1 MNPERLLKH
10 FEDISEAEDA
20 VPRLR
25 QFVLELA
32 VRGKLV
38 EQDAD
43 DVPAFELMNRIEGDK
58 ARLAESGKL
67 KLETPLAPI
76 DTIPYAIPQTWIWV
90 RLGITGRIFNGN
102 SVSEG
107 VKRTLA
113 RVKDG
118 YPFVATKDVG
128 YGRDELNY
136 DNGLR
141 VPRREVGYKVAHKDA
156 VLICAEGGSA
166 GRKIGITDR
175 DICFGNKL
183 YANEVWDGINP
194 RYVFYVYQTPSFF
207 NEFASRMTGIIGGI
221 ARSEFVMLPVP
232 VPPEKEQHR
241 IVAKVDKLMALC
253 DELEAARTKRESRR
267 DHLVAATLHRLNNG
281 DTSPE
286 AGNDTD
292 FKQTAR
298 FYFNHLPRI
307 TTRPEHIKQLRQT
320 IHSLAVQGKLIQQDP
335 ADEPVDHLLTRI
347 HLERAKLNRTAT
359 SAVQRIEGG
368 ITLGYDIPKTWKW
381 RSLDDLLVFGPTNG
395 FSPKAVDFKTSVR
408 SLTLSATTSG
418 HFKEEHSKYIATKI
432 PSDSDLWLKDGDILV
447 QRGNTI
453 EYVGVAAIYRGEPNR
468 FIYPDLMMKIRVSS
482 ELNLRY
488 VHLAMSQDAARDFL
502 RARASGTSGTM
513 PKINQTTLKSL
524 PLPIPPAAEQH
535 RIVAKVNEL
544 MALCDELEAQLT
556 TTATTR
562 WKLLEAT
569 LHEALASESHSV
581 THGNITGARLGHD
594 VHASLGD

>member
-1 MNPERLLKH
+1 MNSDRLLKH
-10 FEDISEAEDA
+10 FEAISESDDA
-20 VPRLR
+20 VLHLR

-43 DVPAFELMNRIEGDK
+43 DLPASELMNRIERDK
-58 ARLAESGKL
+58 SRLAKSGKVR
-67 KLETPLAPI
+67 LETALAPI
-76 DTIPYAIPQTWIWV
+76 DIIPYAIPRAWVWV
-90 RLGITGRIFNGN
+90 RLGSTGRIFNGN

-136 DNGLR
+136 ENGLR
-141 VPRREVGYKVAHKDA
+141 VPQREVGYKVAHKDA
-156 VLICAEGGSA
+156 ILICAEGGSA

-183 YANEVWDGINP
+183 YANEVLDGINP
-194 RYVFYVYQTPSFF
+194 RYIFYVYQTPSFF
-207 NEFASRMTGIIGGI
+207 KEFASRMTGIIGGI

-241 IVAKVDKLMALC
+241 IVAKLDQLMELC
-253 DELEAARTKRESRR
+253 DELEAARTRRETRR
-267 DHLVAATLHRLNNG
+267 NHLVAATLHRLNNG
-281 DTSPE
+281 NASPE

-298 FYFNHLPRI
+298 FYINHLQRFAA
-307 TTRPEHIKQLRQT
+307 RSEHIKQLRQT
-320 IHSLAVQGKLIQQDP
+320 IHNLALQGKLVQQDP

-347 HLERAKLNRTAT
+347 LLERAKLNRTTT
-359 SAVQRIEGG
+359 SAAQTMEEG
-368 ITLGYDIPKTWKW
+368 ITLNYDIPKTWKW
-381 RSLDDLLVFGPTNG
+381 RSLDDLIVFGPTNG
-395 FSPKAVDFKTSVR
+395 FSPKAVDFKTPVR

-432 PSDSDLWLKDGDILV
+432 PADSDLWLKDGDILV

-453 EYVGVAAIYRGEPNR
+453 EYVGVAAIYWGEPNR

-513 PKINQTTLKSL
+513 PKINQTTLRSL
-524 PLPIPPAAEQH
+524 PLPIPPIAEQH
-535 RIVAKVNEL
+535 RIVAKVDEL
-544 MALCDELEAQLT
+544 MSLCDELEVQLT

-562 WKLLEAT
+562 HQLLEAT
-569 LHEALASESHSV
+569 LYEALSGASAKQVE
-581 THGNITGARLGHD
+581 TTP
-594 VHASLGD
+594 